1 MNTADG
7 SDASPALAIADL
19 RHRYGDRLAL
29 DGVGFTLGPGELA
42 ILLGPNGAGKTTL
55 FSLIT
60 RLYDR
65 QSGAI
70 AVFGSDLRHD
80 PTTALSKIGV
90 VFQQRTLDL
99 DLTVLQNLRYA
110 AALHGLPRAEARS
123 RIAAEIERSGLTGRA
138 DEKIRRLSGGEAR
151 RVEIARAMLHHPS
164 LLLCD
169 EATVGLDIPGRQAI
183 LDRVR
188 GLCTENGAA
197 VLWATHLIDEVRPG
211 DRVILLHRGRVLTDG
226 TAERITREAGVA
238 SMAEAFTMLTRGAD
252 R

>member
-1 MNTADG
+1 MTVLDLETAADQ
-7 SDASPALAIADL
+7 ASEAAPALAIADL

-123 RIAAEIERSGLTGRA
+123 RVCLG
-138 DEKIRRLSGGEAR
+138 
-151 RVEIARAMLHHPS
+151 V
-164 LLLCD
+164 
-169 EATVGLDIPGRQAI
+169 VGPRP
-183 LDRVR
+183 RP
-188 GLCTENGAA
+188 
-197 VLWATHLIDEVRPG
+197 RPG
-211 DRVILLHRGRVLTDG
+211 NRRPTPPP
-226 TAERITREAGVA
+226 
-238 SMAEAFTMLTRGAD
+238 
-252 R
+252 